1 MSFESVSFSNRYSI
15 LDTLCNECD
24 LNDCS
29 CSSVSLDTHP
39 ESDYVWNCDS
49 ENDLSKSHQLTIT
62 DSLQSLISCNDHI
75 NVHVSSFQQR
85 PSHINDHVDKTVL
98 NISNDVYDHVTS
110 MYDNMVSQHFH
121 SSQANDRS
129 HISSTFSNE
138 SLLCSSVNMQPPVV
152 SNVCTDNH
160 FYGQDKS
167 CTTDNE
173 LIRPPDQSLSVTSFQ
188 VSNNSTRSTTHDI
201 YVNNSSSMAEQTASQ
216 SSVSSS
222 IMSGNVTHSIA
233 SGQSVISSKDQS
245 KSESLLDLGLKCKG
259 FQIRHLNIQ
268 GLSNKIEQV
277 RLSLQSENN
286 QIHVF
291 GLSES
296 KLSSFHPDSG
306 FLINGFQIPFR
317 RDRQENAGGGVLVYV
332 KDGVSC
338 KRRDDLEQANL
349 ECIWLEIRPSKSKP
363 FLIGNMY
370 RPPNS
375 TIQWNEIFE
384 ENIENVLREEK
395 EIYLMGDINR
405 DLLNKQIKQAW
416 SDYMEPFG
424 LVQMVSEATR
434 VTPSSRTL
442 IDHIYT
448 NCTENVNSVNV
459 PKIGLSDHFPI
470 SL

>member
-1 MSFESVSFSNRYSI
+1 M
-15 LDTLCNECD
+15 
-24 LNDCS
+24 NDCS
-29 CSSVSLDTHP
+29 CSNVSLDSRP

-49 ENDLSKSHQLTIT
+49 ESDLSKSDQLTIT

-85 PSHINDHVDKTVL
+85 PSHINNHVDKHVL
-98 NISNDVYDHVTS
+98 NISNDVNDHVTS
-110 MYDNMVSQHFH
+110 MYDNMVSRHFH

-129 HISSTFSNE
+129 HISNTFSNE

-152 SNVCTDNH
+152 SSVCTDNH

-188 VSNNSTRSTTHDI
+188 VSNNSTRSSTHDI
-201 YVNNSSSMAEQTASQ
+201 YENNSSSMAEQTASQ

-222 IMSGNVTHSIA
+222 ILSGNVTHNITSEQSI
-233 SGQSVISSKDQS
+233 ISSKDQS

-259 FQIRHLNIQ
+259 FQMGHLNIQ
-268 GLSNKIEQV
+268 VLSNKIEQV
-277 RLSLQSENN
+277 RLLLQSENN

-332 KDGVSC
+332 KDGVCC
-338 KRRDDLEQANL
+338 KRRADLEQANL
-349 ECIWLEIRPSKSKP
+349 
-363 FLIGNMY
+363 
-370 RPPNS
+370 
-375 TIQWNEIFE
+375 
-384 ENIENVLREEK
+384 
-395 EIYLMGDINR
+395 
-405 DLLNKQIKQAW
+405 
-416 SDYMEPFG
+416 
-424 LVQMVSEATR
+424 
-434 VTPSSRTL
+434 
-442 IDHIYT
+442 
-448 NCTENVNSVNV
+448 
-459 PKIGLSDHFPI
+459 
-470 SL
+470 